1 MLNFIGIGAQKC
13 GTTWLQRTL
22 ARHPDIAFPGGKE
35 VHFWDQ
41 HYARGLDWYR
51 HLFADNGK
59 LNGDITPAYGFLPLQ
74 KIQEARALTPDARL
88 IYLIRNPL
96 ERAWSSA
103 RMALARAEMT
113 HDEASDQWF
122 IDHFRSRGSLARGDY
137 ETCIKNWRSV
147 FPPEQLLVLR
157 FEDIEANPVETAN
170 RCLDH
175 IQAAGHRFTQHD
187 QQVLRERQFAGD
199 GIPLRSSLIAP
210 LLNIYADRINS
221 LSDYLQWDLRSWL
234 RPEGSPA
241 VAP

>member
-41 HYARGLDWYR
+41 HYAKGLDWYR
-51 HLFADNGK
+51 QLFADHSK
-59 LNGDITPAYGFLPLQ
+59 FNGDITPAYGFLPID
-74 KIQEARALTPDARL
+74 KIEQAYALTPHAPL
-88 IYLIRNPL
+88 IYLIRNPM

-137 ETCIKNWRSV
+137 ETCIRNWRSV
-147 FPPEQLLVLR
+147 FPPEQLLIVR
-157 FEDIEANPVETAN
+157 FEDITSDPVGTAN

-175 IQAAGHRFTQHD
+175 IGAPTYRFSHE
-187 QQVLRERQFAGD
+187 ERQALQEKQFEGD
-199 GIPLRSSLIAP
+199 GVRLRPSLLAP
-210 LLNIYADRINS
+210 LLNIYRDRITS
-221 LSDYLQWDLRSWL
+221 LEDYLQWDLQSWL
-234 RPEGSPA
+234 QPA
-241 VAP
+241 DACSATA

>member
-51 HLFADNGK
+51 HLFADNSK

-147 FPPEQLLVLR
+147 FPPEQLLIVR
-157 FEDIEANPVETAN
+157 FEEICFDPVGVAN
-170 RCLDH
+170 RCLEH
-175 IQAAGHRFTQHD
+175 IRVARHPFSQDELPAL
-187 QQVLRERQFAGD
+187 QQKQFEGD
-199 GIPLRSSLIAP
+199 GAPLRATLLAP
-210 LLNIYADRINS
+210 LHALYDGKIRS
-221 LSDYLQWDLRSWL
+221 LSDYLDIDLSDWL
-234 RPEGSPA
+234 K
-241 VAP
+241 